1 MIIILFTCGGM
12 HEMIQFLIKII
23 HDLFKI
29 LYMILIVITGG
40 YEVDQKEIKLNSNE
54 KGNNN
59 FSDTNMQIYKQF
71 IDKLL
76 SKQNNK

>member
-40 YEVDQKEIKLNSNE
+40 YEVD
-54 KGNNN
+54 
-59 FSDTNMQIYKQF
+59 
-71 IDKLL
+71 
-76 SKQNNK
+76 